1 MWVKSLSDST
11 EIVANDLC
19 RLRELLH
26 PDHDGVQVGYSLAH
40 ARIEPGARTI
50 RHHLEN
56 ASEVYYLLKGR
67 GTMHIDNEEREVTA
81 GDAIL
86 IPAGAVQNLV
96 NTGEEPIEF
105 LAIVEPAWQPE
116 IDHRDEEA

>member
-1 MWVKSLSDST
+1 MWVKNLYDCN

-26 PDHDGVQVGYSLAH
+26 PEHDGLKIGYSLAH

-50 RHHLEN
+50 RHHLQG
-56 ASEVYYLLKGR
+56 ASEVYYLLEGR
-67 GTMHIDNEEREVTA
+67 GTMHIDNEDREVTA

-86 IPAGAVQNLV
+86 IPAGAVQYLV

-105 LAIVEPAWQPE
+105 LAIVEPAWRTE
-116 IDHRDEEA
+116 IDHRHEEG